1 MIDNIMKIEDFKKIM
16 EQKKLERDKLR
27 LCIIEKQES
36 ELSTFIKIV
45 LTIPKDKDTIME
57 CVLARRLFFTAF
69 LRDKDSDENKKFR
82 EMVDKAYGKAKEL
95 FGDNIIEGNWE
106 EK

>member
-16 EQKKLERDKLR
+16 EREKLERDKLR

-57 CVLARRLFFTAF
+57 CILIRRLFFTAF
-69 LRDKDSDENKKFR
+69 LREKNSDENKKFR

-95 FGDNIIEGNWE
+95 FDEIIEGNWTDE
-106 EK
+106 